1 MSNDVLEAVESML
14 VVGAHAFD
22 AEVIAGPLAAT
33 AAARGIDVTL
43 LHLSL
48 GEQGHP
54 SLSAAEYGEQKRREA
69 GLAASALGVRME
81 TLDWPDA
88 FVPSDDAAAL
98 SVCDVV
104 RRTRPDLVI
113 THWSGSW
120 HKDHRAA
127 NVCTL
132 NGVFFAA
139 LPTLVR
145 ADPSHSPR
153 TVLFGENWEDA
164 DGFVPDCL
172 IDVSAGTEAWRTAIR
187 EYELGRGLTSFNYY
201 DYYSALYRTRGCL
214 AHTEYAQAFR
224 RQADLSTSGVA
235 QVLRAASS
243 IPPGGA

>member
-1 MSNDVLEAVESML
+1 MSNDVLDDVESML

-33 AAARGIDVTL
+33 AAARGVDVTL

-54 SLSAAEYGEQKRREA
+54 FLSAAEYGEQKRREA

-88 FVPSDDAAAL
+88 FVPSDDDAAL
-98 SVCDVV
+98 IVCDVV
-104 RRTRPDLVI
+104 RRTKPDLVI

-139 LPTLVR
+139 LPTLAR
-145 ADPSHSPR
+145 THPAHSPR
-153 TVLFGENWEDA
+153 TLMFGENWEDA
-164 DGFVPDCL
+164 EGFVPDCL
-172 IDVSAGTEAWRTAIR
+172 VDVSSGTEAWRAAIK

-214 AHTEYAQAFR
+214 ACTEYAQAFR
-224 RQADLSTSGVA
+224 RQANFGTSGVP
-235 QVLRAASS
+235 QVLRAAPSLTE
-243 IPPGGA
+243 GGA